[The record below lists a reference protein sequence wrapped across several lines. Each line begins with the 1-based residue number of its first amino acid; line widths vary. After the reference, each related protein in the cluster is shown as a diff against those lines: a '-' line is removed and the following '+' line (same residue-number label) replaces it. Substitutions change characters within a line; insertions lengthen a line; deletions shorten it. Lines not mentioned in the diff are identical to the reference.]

1 MIWKLARIVF
11 ALFALAAAAPGHAQ
25 ISVRDDMGRALN
37 FRGKAQRIVTLAP
50 FLTELVFAADAADRL
65 VGVSDYSEYPPEAK
79 KLPVVPTGASFSMEK
94 MALLKPDL
102 VLAWRDGIRKEDID
116 RLTIYGA
123 TVFVAQARRLEDV
136 PRLLQMI
143 GLLTGN
149 DVTVAVDQY
158 ERKLAQLKRENAAKP
173 KIVAFL
179 EIWNEPLT
187 TISGT
192 HFMSEALEICHAEN
206 AFKERGGVAPA
217 VTWEELYQRNPN
229 VIIGA
234 GSASGAEEFRS
245 NWTPRQAL
253 TAVKADRLI
262 FLDIETIQRPTVR
275 TPDGI
280 AELCAALDKMRPAPP
295 PPPPAQ
301 RSADRPSQY
310 GL

>member
-1 MIWKLARIVF
+1 MISIARGVLGLV
-11 ALFALAAAAPGHAQ
+11 ALLAAAQVMAQ
-25 ISVRDDMGRALN
+25 ILVRDDMDRPLN

-50 FLTELVFAADAADRL
+50 FLTELVFAAGAGDRL

-79 KLPVVPTGASFSMEK
+79 KLAVVPTGAAFSMEK

-102 VLAWRDGIRKEDID
+102 VLAWRDGIRREDIE
-116 RLTIYGA
+116 RLTFYGA

-136 PRLLQMI
+136 PRLLKMI
-143 GLLTGN
+143 ALLTGN
-149 DVTVAVDQY
+149 DVTAAVDQY
-158 ERKLAQLKRENAAKP
+158 ERKLANLRRENAAKP
-173 KIVAFL
+173 LVYAFM

-192 HFMSEALEICHAEN
+192 HFMSEALEICHAQN
-206 AFKERGGVAPA
+206 VFKERAGVAPA
-217 VTWEELYQRNPN
+217 VTWDELYERNPY

-234 GSASGAEEFRS
+234 GSASNAAEFRA
-245 NWTPRQAL
+245 NWTVRQAL

-262 FLDIETIQRPTVR
+262 YLDIEAIQRPTVR

-280 AELCAALDKMRPAPP
+280 AQLCAALDKLRPVPAPP
-295 PPPPAQ
+295 PPRPT
-301 RSADRPSQY
+301 DRPSQY